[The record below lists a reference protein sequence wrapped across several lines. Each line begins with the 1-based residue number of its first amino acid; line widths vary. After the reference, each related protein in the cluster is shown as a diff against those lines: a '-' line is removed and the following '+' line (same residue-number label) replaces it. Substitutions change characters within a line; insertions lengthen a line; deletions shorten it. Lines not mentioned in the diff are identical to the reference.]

1 MSHVTSNVLY
11 VDDGLNGWT
20 NPGGFYDSSFTSV
33 TVESGGTFAGATLT
47 SGGSLTI
54 QSGGTVLNNTFEGGT
69 LTVENGGALS
79 NITISSAATA
89 IFLAGPNEYYYNV
102 NLDGGTISAF
112 NSTPYFNWGSN
123 GGTLILESGSVDTEG
138 ENPSS
143 GNANIIVN
151 SGAVL
156 SGTTLAS
163 GNTLTVNSGGSVT
176 GAIINSGATAVFSAG
191 ANENATL
198 NGGVISAYNSPP
210 YFTWG
215 SSGGTLIL
223 ESGAIDTNESP
234 FSGNASIIVNSGAQL
249 SSSTLSSGNTLTV
262 NSGGSLANTT
272 INSGATAVF
281 SAGAIESSAVF
292 LDGGVISAYNSPP
305 YLLFTTSG
313 GTLILE
319 SGAVDTYENP
329 PAGNANI
336 YVNSGATLQNTT
348 ISSGNTLEVKSG
360 GVVSTLTVTSSG
372 GAGVQGVTSSAT
384 VSNGGVL
391 EVASGGTIANNT
403 VESGGSLY
411 ARDEGVIGTTTVSS
425 GGSLYAFSGGVISGN
440 VTAERGAQVTIPST
454 AGGTVTLTGDGNSDL
469 IITGN
474 TSPTTVISGFTQNVG
489 TGAVDSITLESVKA
503 NDVKD
508 VTYPDADHVTFTL
521 QDNSSITLNIIGVEE
536 IGYTLSENSDGDLV
550 YEVCFLADT
559 LIATPNGT
567 MAVQDLKPG
576 DVIVSYQDGKA
587 CHTTVTWAGKAHC
600 TVKSEKSDDEA
611 GYPVRILQDAIAPG
625 VPFKD
630 LLVTAEHCLFFDNAF
645 IPARMLVNGRSVFY
659 DRSVPS
665 YDYYHIETEDHSV
678 IMADGM
684 LTESYL
690 DTGNRNAFRQQGNVF
705 IFNPQTKSWENDAA
719 APLDVSRERVEP
731 IYRQIAQRAEKRRL
745 PLQTL
750 PPALT
755 TETNLHLRSANGHII
770 QPLRTVD
777 KCVMFMIPDGLDTVQ
792 IVSNSSKPSDT
803 RGPFVDDRRNLGV
816 LIGEVLFFEGNKKRE
831 IIHHLTDDALNGW
844 YGIAHPS
851 ARWTNG
857 NASLPL
863 GPRKPGS
870 IGLLS
875 LSIEAAGPYCVTQDE
890 EGKKTA

>member
-1 MSHVTSNVLY
+1 MSHVTSDVLY
-11 VDDGLNGWT
+11 VDNGLNGWT
-20 NPGGFYDSSFTSV
+20 NPGGFHNSGFTSV

-89 IFLAGPNEYYYNV
+89 IFLAGTNEYYYNV

-112 NSTPYFNWGSN
+112 NSTPYFSWGSN
-123 GGTLILESGSVDTEG
+123 GGTLILESGSIDTEG
-138 ENPSS
+138 ESPSS
-143 GNANIIVN
+143 GNAHIIIN

-176 GAIINSGATAVFSAG
+176 
-191 ANENATL
+191 NA
-198 NGGVISAYNSPP
+198 
-210 YFTWG
+210 
-215 SSGGTLIL
+215 
-223 ESGAIDTNESP
+223 
-234 FSGNASIIVNSGAQL
+234 
-249 SSSTLSSGNTLTV
+249 
-262 NSGGSLANTT
+262 T

-281 SAGAIESSAVF
+281 SAGAIEYAT
-292 LDGGVISAYNSPP
+292 LNGGTISAYNSPP
-305 YLLFTTSG
+305 YFGWSDSG

-319 SGAVDTYENP
+319 SGAIDTGESP
-329 PAGNANI
+329 HAGNANI
-336 YVNSGATLQNTT
+336 YVNSGAILQKTT
-348 ISSGNTLEVKSG
+348 ILSGNTLEVKSG
-360 GVVSTLTVTSSG
+360 GVVSSFTISSDG
-372 GAGVQGVTSSAT
+372 GAGVLGFTSSAT

-391 EVASGGTIANNT
+391 EVASGGIIANNT

-411 ARDEGVIGTTTVSS
+411 ARDKGVIGTTTVSS

-469 IITGN
+469 VITGN

-576 DVIVSYQDGKA
+576 DIIVSYQDGKA

-600 TVKSEKSDDEA
+600 TVKSDKSDDEA

>member
-1 MSHVTSNVLY
+1 MTNVSNETLY
-11 VDDGLNGWT
+11 VTDHVSGGGAPGSYNGSR
-20 NPGGFYDSSFTSV
+20 FV
-33 TVESGGTFAGATLT
+33 TTIVESGGEIYNDSSA
-47 SGGSLTI
+47 SI
-54 QSGGTVLNNTFEGGT
+54 QSGGLIIVSSGGDIENNYIID
-69 LTVENGGALS
+69 NGGNIEFKSGSIIGYSSETDVTINSGGILTIDNGAEQYQGAVYSLS
-79 NITISSAATA
+79 
-89 IFLAGPNEYYYNV
+89 
-102 NLDGGTISAF
+102 GGTIVSYKAMGDTL
-112 NSTPYFNWGSN
+112 NSWSDA
-123 GGTLILESGSVDTEG
+123 GGTLILNSGGTY
-138 ENPSS
+138 NPSS
-143 GNANIIVN
+143 NALVAGNNEIDIN
-151 SGAVL
+151 SGATASSLYLL
-156 SGTTLAS
+156 SGNKL
-163 GNTLTVNSGGSVT
+163 VIGSNGSAADVT
-176 GAIINSGATAVFSAG
+176 INSGATAVFSAG
-191 ANENATL
+191 AIEYATL

-223 ESGAIDTNESP
+223 ESGVVD
-234 FSGNASIIVNSGAQL
+234 
-249 SSSTLSSGNTLTV
+249 
-262 NSGGSLANTT
+262 
-272 INSGATAVF
+272 
-281 SAGAIESSAVF
+281 AGE
-292 LDGGVISAYNSPP
+292 
-305 YLLFTTSG
+305 TTS
-313 GTLILE
+313 
-319 SGAVDTYENP
+319 
-329 PAGNANI
+329 AGNANI
-336 YVNSGATLQNTT
+336 YVNSGAILQKTA
-348 ISSGNTLEVKSG
+348 ILSGNTLEVKSG
-360 GVVSTLTVTSSG
+360 GVVSSFTISSDG
-372 GAGVQGVTSSAT
+372 GVGVQGFTSSAT

-391 EVASGGTIANNT
+391 EVTSGGTIANNT

-559 LIATPNGT
+559 LIATPDGT

-587 CHTTVTWAGKAHC
+587 YHTTVTWAGKAHC
-600 TVKSEKSDDEA
+600 TVKSDKSDDEA

-851 ARWTNG
+851 TRWTNG